1 MPTKLDTTHDICHS
15 TMVRATRKRKAV
27 DYDDY
32 YDTSSASSSMS
43 RAASIES
50 TRQNN
55 KGNKKRKK
63 RKTVACDDSNIE
75 EVHPASIFNTPR
87 NPRATFEGLP
97 TEMRLQIYDYLR
109 DLLHIHVRRRVKIK
123 EEASSQARKPPPFVW
138 YPCRRTNPNTRLL
151 CANPEWSGMCKEED
165 RCSYEA
171 DSPVEPRGPW
181 ALIASNKAIRNEAK
195 ELFLRDTVLSVN
207 SQDLQPW
214 LNHLIR
220 HAPQRM
226 NHLHHITLTGPIEW
240 SSTHTCLVRL
250 LQERVPN
257 LTGLGFQFYTHGCH
271 SINIYEISQN
281 SIQVEQNECRNWLVS
296 NLLTQ
301 FEYPIAF
308 ALEAIIW
315 HKTGPSK
322 RLAIRMISQDSE
334 DGEDEADVYVD
345 IDDPGKWAETSRQA
359 GWRKSWLKE
368 NYERALSSVV

>member
-1 MPTKLDTTHDICHS
+1 
-15 TMVRATRKRKAV
+15 MVRATRKRKVV

-43 RAASIES
+43 RASSLRS
-50 TRQNN
+50 TRQDN
-55 KGNKKRKK
+55 KGKKKRKQ
-63 RKTVACDDSNIE
+63 RKTVACDDSDIE
-75 EVHPASIFNTPR
+75 EVHPASIFKTPR

-109 DLLHIHVRRRVKIK
+109 DLLHIHVRKRVKTK
-123 EEASSQARKPPPFVW
+123 KEASSQARKPPPFVW

-281 SIQVEQNECRNWLVS
+281 SIQVELNECRN
-296 NLLTQ
+296 
-301 FEYPIAF
+301 
-308 ALEAIIW
+308 
-315 HKTGPSK
+315 
-322 RLAIRMISQDSE
+322 
-334 DGEDEADVYVD
+334 
-345 IDDPGKWAETSRQA
+345 
-359 GWRKSWLKE
+359 
-368 NYERALSSVV
+368 